1 MWEDSSGSLFHCII
15 PTQCFLGWELLPLCD
30 QSVICFILAVCP
42 DQDAMPAYVGMRF
55 FWSQCTEQS
64 SAYRESLTGSPVAPS
79 LHVCRYHAEAKR
91 AVSAVDILMD
101 NTAYESVPAGILGN
115 STFDSSG

>member
-1 MWEDSSGSLFHCII
+1 
-15 PTQCFLGWELLPLCD
+15 
-30 QSVICFILAVCP
+30 
-42 DQDAMPAYVGMRF
+42 MPAYVGMRF

-64 SAYRESLTGSPVAPS
+64 WAYRESLTGSAVAPS
-79 LHVCRYHAEAKR
+79 LCICRYHAEAKR